1 MTAAVA
7 SPLGALPIPDLTAVL
22 FLGGWQAGFP
32 VNLDT
37 GVGRAFGALVLFAK
51 SSFLLFVMIW
61 VRWSLPRYRVDKV
74 MYLCYKVLLPWS
86 VVAVIVAAL
95 QVLLLEG
102 R

>member
-1 MTAAVA
+1 
-7 SPLGALPIPDLTAVL
+7 
-22 FLGGWQAGFP
+22 
-32 VNLDT
+32 
-37 GVGRAFGALVLFAK
+37 
-51 SSFLLFVMIW
+51 MIW

-86 VVAVIVAAL
+86 VVAVLVAAL